1 MSARTLTIGSRGS
14 RLALRQA
21 DWVAAQLRQAGL
33 KAAVRVI
40 RTTGDQVADAPLEAL
55 GRQQGIQGVFT
66 KEIEHALL
74 AGAIDLAVHSLK
86 DLPTELDPRLA
97 LGCVPRRADA
107 RDALVGKTLEGLR
120 PGDRVGTG
128 SPRRAAQLR
137 HLAPG
142 IRVVD
147 LRGNVE
153 TRLRKLRDGA
163 CEAVVLAMAGLERLG
178 LAGEVAE
185 ILDPAQMT
193 PAVGQGALGLEVRRA
208 DRATA
213 EALAPLHDEAA
224 AAAVEAERALL
235 KALGGG
241 CAIPLGAHAAA
252 AGDRLRLLATA
263 PTAAGRLVRAERA
276 GPPAEAAA
284 LGANVA
290 AELRRLGV
298 ALGA

>member
-1 MSARTLTIGSRGS
+1 MSARTLTIGTRGS

-40 RTTGDQVADAPLEAL
+40 RTTGDRVADAPLEAL

-66 KEIEHALL
+66 KEIENALL
-74 AGAIDLAVHSLK
+74 AGTIDLAVHSLK

-107 RDALVGKTLEGLR
+107 RDALVGRTLDRLR

-128 SPRRAAQLR
+128 SPRRAAQLQ
-137 HLAPG
+137 HLAPD

-147 LRGNVE
+147 LRGNVD

-163 CEAVVLAMAGLERLG
+163 CEAAVLAVAGLERLG

-213 EALAPLHDEAA
+213 EALAPFHDEAA
-224 AAAVEAERALL
+224 AAAVEAERTLL
-235 KALGGG
+235 KTLGGG

-252 AGDRLRLLATA
+252 AGDCLRLLATA
-263 PTAAGRLVRAERA
+263 PTAAGRLVRAERT

-284 LGANVA
+284 LGAHVA
-290 AELRRLGV
+290 TELRRLGV
-298 ALGA
+298 AIGA